1 MEDEKRLFPIIKKMG
16 DIERP
21 LCPGTP
27 QGSAWYQIETS
38 EVIRMI
44 KCGGQCYW
52 SSRKVRFT
60 AYVGEGWDFDRKLS
74 RQWIAEL
81 KSFERE
87 CVDPSWMKPEI
98 HAVLHDRNMC
108 FLVKHWRGFTV
119 HWEWAGNHLLPRC
132 TEIREESWVLEEYSW
147 CVIIPGLGRSS
158 RVLAAISH
166 FLQHSFSGSI
176 PVIIPSLRWCSR
188 GKDEPSKKR
197 SHKGIKTS
205 PPDPGLGVLWWM
217 VIVQTGCFSESHRV
231 CAWWSRLWSF
241 ELDLPSRNLWD
252 LPGTGPTLTP
262 WPSLPTHDLSA
273 FCFMKNFSLLG
284 LPWVPKNKFNQRDE
298 KIQKQRKTVK
308 QDKTI

>member
-1 MEDEKRLFPIIKKMG
+1 MG

-38 EVIRMI
+38 EVTRMI

-108 FLVKHWRGFTV
+108 FLVKDWRGFTV

-147 CVIIPGLGRSS
+147 CVIIPGLGHSS

-188 GKDEPSKKR
+188 GKDEPRKKR
-197 SHKGIKTS
+197 SHKDFSSRPRVGS
-205 PPDPGLGVLWWM
+205 FMMDGYRADWGLFRVSQGVCLVVMSLILWARPTKQEPM
-217 VIVQTGCFSESHRV
+217 G
-231 CAWWSRLWSF
+231 
-241 ELDLPSRNLWD
+241 PSRD
-252 LPGTGPTLTP
+252 RTHPHPLTITPHP
-262 WPSLPTHDLSA
+262 WSV
-273 FCFMKNFSLLG
+273 CFLFH
-284 LPWVPKNKFNQRDE
+284 E
-298 KIQKQRKTVK
+298 KL
-308 QDKTI
+308 